1 MIDVKITEG
10 AEGVV
15 ATDLSGFF
23 VGWPHPP
30 DDHGRLEILRAATTA
45 FVARDDAGRLVGF
58 VTIVTD
64 DVFAATI
71 PLLEVLPEHQHAGI
85 GRRLVLAALDRVAH
99 CYMVDLACD
108 DDVVPFYER
117 LGGTRL
123 NAVSW
128 RHHDRLAPP
137 PELP

>member
-23 VGWPHPP
+23 VGWPHQP
-30 DDHGRLEILRAATTA
+30 DDHRRLEILRAATTA
-45 FVARDDAGRLVGF
+45 FVARDDHGRL
-58 VTIVTD
+58 
-64 DVFAATI
+64 
-71 PLLEVLPEHQHAGI
+71 
-85 GRRLVLAALDRVAH
+85 
-99 CYMVDLACD
+99 VDLACD
-108 DDVVPFYER
+108 EDVVPFYER

-123 NAVSW
+123 NAMSW
-128 RHHDRLAPP
+128 RHHHRLTPP